1 MLLLASGVE
10 WVQGV
15 KFNEALPRRAP
26 YEWVQGVKASACLK
40 FFFCW
45 IFLILFLTDLCFDL
59 FVHFFQLIFNFA
71 F

>member
-40 FFFCW
+40 FFFYW
-45 IFLILFLTDLCFDL
+45 IF
-59 FVHFFQLIFNFA
+59 FFFN
-71 F
+71 